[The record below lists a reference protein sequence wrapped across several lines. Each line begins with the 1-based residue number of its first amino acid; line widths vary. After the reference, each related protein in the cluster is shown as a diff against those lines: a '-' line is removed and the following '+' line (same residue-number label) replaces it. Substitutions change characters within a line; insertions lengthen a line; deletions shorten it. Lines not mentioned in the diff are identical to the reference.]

1 MGIVHLGIP
10 KQQAKWLREKMN
22 LNILVEGGTYLG
34 ETAKTLSREFER
46 IYTIEKSDVVFEK
59 SKKNIGAIKNI
70 IQLRGDTREHLPKLV
85 SENDGVLFW
94 LDSHWSGGDTY
105 GEQDECPLLQE
116 LNIVFSST
124 MKNYAILIDDARLF
138 LAPPPLPHQVKN
150 WPTIKQVADVIPS
163 NLDVIIHDDVIYIA
177 PYETGIPEY
186 FQGKTT
192 DAWQKY
198 LVTSH
203 HPFKDHMVGTFLSI
217 VAKFTKK

>member
-34 ETAKTLSREFER
+34 ETAKTLSREFEK
-46 IYTIEKSDVVFEK
+46 IYTIEKSDVIFEK
-59 SKKNIGAIKNI
+59 SKRNIGGISNI

-85 SENDGVLFW
+85 SENDNVLFW

-116 LNIVFSST
+116 LNIIFSST

-138 LAPPPLPHQVKN
+138 LAPPP
-150 WPTIKQVADVIPS
+150 VAAS
-163 NLDVIIHDDVIYIA
+163 A
-177 PYETGIPEY
+177 
-186 FQGKTT
+186 
-192 DAWQKY
+192 
-198 LVTSH
+198 
-203 HPFKDHMVGTFLSI
+203 
-217 VAKFTKK
+217 